1 MEQPNIVSHLL
12 NLSQTVDLII
22 QHPSVCVT
30 KSNHHPITSLL
41 PTHKA
46 LDIGYRGDTQLV
58 DWAGLS
64 VTEGGVL
71 TPVSSGPCG
80 AVTGEGAVSVGT
92 AATREARS
100 CTEREREEYH
110 TVSAILLH
118 SGTNRTTNERKV
130 VLVMIIHYFEPMLE
144 SVLQGQWSYIIHS
157 LSFSWLHHGCFILGL

>member
-30 KSNHHPITSLL
+30 KSNHHPIASLL

-71 TPVSSGPCG
+71 TPVSSGPWG
-80 AVTGEGAVSVGT
+80 AVTGEEAVSVGT
-92 AATREARS
+92 AATREAQS
-100 CTEREREEYH
+100 CTERERERGVPYSLCNI
-110 TVSAILLH
+110 T
-118 SGTNRTTNERKV
+118 
-130 VLVMIIHYFEPMLE
+130 
-144 SVLQGQWSYIIHS
+144 GQLYK
-157 LSFSWLHHGCFILGL
+157 